1 MIKNIAII
9 GSSGAIGS
17 ACVDTYAAI
26 YPDAMINSFSRHDE
40 TPRHDNQSHHII
52 SYEDEKSLED
62 AAKKAAINHP
72 FDIVIVATG
81 LLHEGDIIAP
91 EKALKDLS
99 ADKFH
104 ALFQANC
111 IFPSLCAK
119 YFLPLMNTQDKAVF
133 AALSARVGSISDN
146 HMGGWYAY
154 RASKAALNM
163 VIKNAAIEMG
173 RRHKNMI
180 IVGLHPGTVDSDLS
194 KPFQSHVPA
203 EKLFSPAQ
211 AASYLCGVIK
221 NLRPSDSGKIF
232 AWDGQE
238 IHP

>member
-1 MIKNIAII
+1 MIKNVAII

-17 ACVDTYAAI
+17 ACVDAYADI

-40 TPRHDNQSHHII
+40 TQRYDNQSHHVI

-62 AAKKAAINHP
+62 AAKEASINHP
-72 FDIVIVATG
+72 FDIVIVTTG
-81 LLHEGDIIAP
+81 LLHEGETIMP

-99 ADKFH
+99 AEKFH
-104 ALFQANC
+104 ALFAANC

-119 YFLPLMNTQDKAVF
+119 YFLPRMNTEKKAVF

-146 HMGGWYAY
+146 HLGGWYAY

-180 IVGLHPGTVDSDLS
+180 IVGLHPGTVDSNLS
-194 KPFQSHVPA
+194 KPFQGNVAP
-203 EKLFSPAQ
+203 EKLFTPTQSAR
-211 AASYLCGVIK
+211 YLHDVMETLQPE
-221 NLRPSDSGKIF
+221 NSGKIF

-238 IHP
+238 IQP